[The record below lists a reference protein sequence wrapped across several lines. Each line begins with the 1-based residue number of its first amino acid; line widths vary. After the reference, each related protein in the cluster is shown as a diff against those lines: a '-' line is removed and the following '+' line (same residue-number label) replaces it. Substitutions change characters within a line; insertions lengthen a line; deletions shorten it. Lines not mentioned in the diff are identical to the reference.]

1 MFLLL
6 DITNMTVSKE
16 TQLQKCQH
24 NMETWKMLSLAK
36 RKYGEIEEVDSQ
48 TGSGSSP
55 LKNGVHTNTKNCSNG
70 TSSLKMSKLTEN
82 CNKSNLSSG
91 YVDNSQSHDKMDQSK
106 QNNTASSSGCTDS
119 QDLDTQKQLGTNCDD
134 FFVNFSCIYDAL
146 LWASHGRDQNL
157 KDPCNLPAQI
167 QEADHVQV
175 LVTGSIHLVGGV
187 LGIVSDDYN

>member
-70 TSSLKMSKLTEN
+70 TSSLKMSKLTKN
-82 CNKSNLSSG
+82 CNNSNISSG
-91 YVDNSQSHDKMDQSK
+91 HVDNSQSHDKIDQSK
-106 QNNTASSSGCTDS
+106 QNNTASSSSCTDS